1 MKNTY
6 TFFSVAAIDHTRAKL
21 CICKL
26 FVSLPSIFTTSLNH
40 FPLKTNGAY
49 FRDFSSAS
57 KLIFGTH
64 EESVKYCRN
73 MNLLPEVAY
82 SESCNSAAIYQIIAR
97 AEFEI
102 M

>member
-1 MKNTY
+1 MRNTY
-6 TFFSVAAIDHTRAKL
+6 TFFLLLLWVILEPSYAFVS
-21 CICKL
+21 L
-26 FVSLPSIFTTSLNH
+26 FVNLPSIFTSSPIH
-40 FPLKTNGAY
+40 VPLKTNGTC
-49 FRDFSSAS
+49 FRDFSSES
-57 KLIFGTH
+57 KLIFGTQ

-82 SESCNSAAIYQIIAR
+82 SESCNSAAMFYIIAR